1 MTQPAAPEPD
11 DKDWTWTLLRA
22 CPECGFDAGAVRGQD
37 VPGIVQEVIAR
48 FGRRL
53 ADPDAATRPQPQVW
67 SPAEYAC
74 HIRDVCTVFDQR
86 LHAMLAEHDPLFEN
100 WDQDATALEKQYWRQ
115 QPAAVATEMAA
126 AGAEI
131 IATIRGV
138 VDEQWMRP
146 GRRSNGSMFT
156 VVTLVQYLAH
166 DLAHHAH
173 DIGCGLREQP
183 R

>member
-1 MTQPAAPEPD
+1 VTQPAAPEPD

-53 ADPDAATRPQPQVW
+53 ADADASTRPQPQVW

-100 WDQDATALEKQYWRQ
+100 WDQDAAAIRGRYSEDD
-115 QPAAVATEMAA
+115 PAAVADQLAAEAA
-126 AGAEI
+126 AVSA
-131 IATIRGV
+131 AYASV
-138 VDEQWMRP
+138 VGPQWDRP
-146 GRRSNGSMFT
+146 GRRSNGSTFT
-156 VVTLVQYLAH
+156 IETLALYHLH
-166 DLAHHAH
+166 DAEHHLH
-173 DIGCGLREQP
+173 DVSG
-183 R
+183 

>member
-1 MTQPAAPEPD
+1 VTQPAAPEPD

-53 ADPDAATRPQPQVW
+53 ADADASTRPQPQVW

-100 WDQDATALEKQYWRQ
+100 WDQDATALEKQYWGGE
-115 QPAAVATEMAA
+115 PS
-126 AGAEI
+126 
-131 IATIRGV
+131 GV